1 MRFFR
6 PFFPSAYL
14 YPDALFRIQTEKK
27 ELCLTFD
34 DGPNQTHTVQILEI
48 LDRHNVKA
56 VFFCNGQAAEDNQA
70 IVKNITDRGHML
82 GNHGYVH
89 LDGWKCTT
97 EKYIRNAER
106 ADDYTSQVL
115 FRPPYGHMLPW
126 QYNRLRQKYR
136 IVMWDLMPYDFDSSF
151 GIANTLTV
159 LRQMMR
165 PGSVI
170 VMHDK
175 PSSNAVFVLGSFL
188 EHASGEGYRFVVPF
202 NG

>member
-6 PFFPSAYL
+6 PIFPAVHL

-34 DGPNQTHTVQILEI
+34 DGPNQSYTIQILEI
-48 LDRHNVKA
+48 LDRQNVKA

-70 IVKNITDRGHML
+70 IVKNILDRGHML

-89 LDGWKCTT
+89 LDGWKCRTRD
-97 EKYIRNAER
+97 YIRNAER
-106 ADDYTSQVL
+106 ADDYTSSVL

-126 QYNRLRQKYR
+126 QYSRLKEKYR
-136 IVMWDLMPYDFDSSF
+136 IVMWDLMSYDFDSRF
-151 GIANTLTV
+151 GIANTLNI
-159 LRQMMR
+159 LSSMIR

-188 EHASGEGYRFVVPF
+188 EYALREGYRFILPSV
-202 NG
+202 

>member
-6 PFFPSAYL
+6 PFFPAVHL

-34 DGPNQTHTVQILEI
+34 DGPNQSCTIQILEI
-48 LDRHNVKA
+48 LDRQNVKA

-70 IVKNITDRGHML
+70 IVKNILDRGHML

-89 LDGWKCTT
+89 LDGWKCRTRD
-97 EKYIRNAER
+97 YIRNAER
-106 ADDYTSQVL
+106 ADDYTSSVL

-126 QYNRLRQKYR
+126 QYTRLKEKYR
-136 IVMWDLMPYDFDSSF
+136 IVMWDLMPYDFDSRF
-151 GIANTLTV
+151 GIANTLNI
-159 LRQMMR
+159 LSSMIR

-175 PSSNAVFVLGSFL
+175 PSSNAVFVLGNFL
-188 EHASGEGYRFVVPF
+188 EYALREGYRFILPSV
-202 NG
+202 